1 MSRRIKGR
9 SKQDRSREI
18 WEKSNGICAH
28 CGKPSTGSDRTVDHV
43 IPKILGGGNDPR
55 NLMPLC
61 KHCNSSRASGEIIP
75 ETYYRYAAPWAMGE
89 LRSYILEWKMNHTTA
104 AETMTVE
111 RYGIIERDAPDKSP

>member
-1 MSRRIKGR
+1 MRRIKGR

-18 WEKSNGICAH
+18 WEKSNGVCAH

-43 IPKILGGGNDPR
+43 IPQILGGGNDPR

-61 KHCNSSRASGEIIP
+61 RSCNKSRASGEIIP
-75 ETYYRYAAPWAMGE
+75 ETYYKYAAPWALEE
-89 LRSYILEWKMNHTTA
+89 LYDYITFWKAEHTTA
-104 AETMTVE
+104 SGEMTVE